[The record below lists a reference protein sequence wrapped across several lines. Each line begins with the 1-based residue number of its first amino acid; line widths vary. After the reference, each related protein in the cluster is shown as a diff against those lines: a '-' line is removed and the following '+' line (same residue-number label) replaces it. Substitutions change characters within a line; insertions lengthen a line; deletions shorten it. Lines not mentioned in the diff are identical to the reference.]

1 MTTSTPQTEPS
12 PITQLRKTMFG
23 CSFIL
28 AAALFCTIA
37 AQYAAGEE
45 PLPKGPASADMQA
58 PLPPG
63 CVHMGGQV
71 SVQMDN
77 CMKNLITAR
86 DLDTLIKPFREKTDS
101 HPTGFGHPDNWRAD
115 YWGKWFTALAWG
127 YAHKPIAETREL
139 MDRAVEELLA
149 TQGTDGNISSFAG
162 EKRLNGGYDVWGR
175 QCVILGLTAYY
186 DMTGDKAALD
196 AACRVL
202 DCLIDE
208 VKQKNV
214 RISDLGWK
222 MWRGLAPSVIVE
234 SGAILYQRT
243 GRQKYRDFSEG
254 VVAEWNVPGRLA
266 PNGLRLVD
274 DALAGKPA
282 RIVGSPKGYEQLY
295 CFIGLCELFRATE
308 NRRYLDAA
316 VALARNIR
324 ADELFITGTATTG
337 EVWFKGQGKQTGIV
351 RMPAETCVTAHW
363 MYFCWHLL
371 RLTDDPGYA
380 DELELSLYNSLLGAL
395 MPEGHWWGYFQSLM
409 GERVPS
415 YIQQPDTGLSCCVV
429 SGSRA
434 LMLTPF
440 WAVMQAKDGPVV
452 NLYFPGSAE
461 VRTASGSKTLI
472 EMETDYPREGII
484 RLTVKPQQP
493 ETFTVALRI
502 PAWSESTTL
511 TVNGTPEP
519 AKSGT
524 YSRISRLWKVGD
536 RVELRLDMRTRI
548 QDAPDKNGQVALIRG
563 PIVLALDERLVP
575 PEKNALVS
583 VDRDAV
589 SVSHGKANLNPA
601 SAEKAGVWLAVD
613 VPFLYDG
620 KRRTLTMCDYS
631 SAGNQWSSTNRF
643 RTWLP
648 QPLQL
653 ETVYNTGV
661 TWKTL
666 THGNTRPQAPAIPAK
681 RAGARAVSER

>member
-1 MTTSTPQTEPS
+1 MKISNVLTIICAMTIPMTG
-12 PITQLRKTMFG
+12 F
-23 CSFIL
+23 
-28 AAALFCTIA
+28 
-37 AQYAAGEE
+37 
-45 PLPKGPASADMQA
+45 SADVQTT
-58 PLPPG
+58 LPPG
-63 CVHMGGQV
+63 SITMGGQV
-71 SVQMDN
+71 SLRMDD
-77 CMKNLITAR
+77 CMKNFITAR
-86 DLDTLIKPFREKTDS
+86 DLNTLIKPFREKTDGKPNES
-101 HPTGFGHPDNWRAD
+101 GQPDNWRCD

-127 YAHKPIAETREL
+127 YAHKPIAEYREL
-139 MDRAVEELLA
+139 MDRAVKELLA
-149 TQGTDGNISSFAG
+149 TQGADGNIGSFEG

-175 QCVILGLTAYY
+175 QCVILGLTAHY

-214 RISDLGWK
+214 RISDLGWE

-234 SGAILYQRT
+234 SGALLYQRT

-274 DALAGKPA
+274 DVLAGKPA
-282 RIVGSPKGYEQLY
+282 RDVGSPKGYEQLY
-295 CFIGLCELFRATE
+295 CFIGICELYRATG

-324 ADELFITGTATTG
+324 ADELFITGTGTEG
-337 EVWFKGQGKQTGIV
+337 EVWFQGQGKQTGDLKTS
-351 RMPAETCVTAHW
+351 AETCVTAHW

-395 MPEGHWWGYFQSLM
+395 LPDGRWWSYFESLR
-409 GERVPS
+409 GTRGPS
-415 YIQQPDTGLSCCVV
+415 YIQQADTGLSCCVV

-452 NLYFPGSAE
+452 NLYFPGSVE
-461 VRTASGSKTLI
+461 VRTASGGKAVI
-472 EMETDYPREGII
+472 EMKTDYPREG
-484 RLTVKPQQP
+484 TVNIVIKPGKP

-511 TVNGTPEP
+511 KVNGTPQAVQP
-519 AKSGT
+519 GT
-524 YSRISRLWKVGD
+524 YSRISRLWNAGD
-536 RVELRLDMRTRI
+536 RVELCLDMRMRI
-548 QDAPDKNGQVALIRG
+548 VDAPDKNGQVALKRG
-563 PIVLALDERLVP
+563 PIVLALDDRLASS
-575 PEKNALVS
+575 KQNLQGLL
-583 VDRDAV
+583 DRDAI
-589 SVSHGKANLNPA
+589 SQGKSMLNPVA
-601 SAEKAGVWLAVD
+601 AGKAGVWLAVD
-613 VPFLYDG
+613 VPFIVDG
-620 KRRTLTMCDYS
+620 NQRMFTFCDYA
-631 SAGNQWSSTNRF
+631 SAGNQWSSTNRY

-648 QPLQL
+648 QPLNF
-653 ETVYNTGV
+653 ETVY
-661 TWKTL
+661 
-666 THGNTRPQAPAIPAK
+666 
-681 RAGARAVSER
+681 